1 MFLISEPNCINN
13 GIEFIRIR
21 YNSDAGQAIG
31 RAVFIDPTKIIL
43 KIYPFYEIINKS
55 FEPGSGVYIDRKINS
70 GPTLPEFV
78 YGEARDPLA
87 IMLPTMKYL
96 NVTDNIYDK
105 SGREDADNNVSLGAF
120 RILPGESKNLMHNEK
135 DSCLF
140 ACNTIQTNFV
150 GPNGF
155 VFVDG
160 KLIYKP
166 LGALALNQ
174 KNYKPLNGKFTAFVF
189 DKKVEQR
196 VITINIENNLYISD
210 KKAPLFAISGPRLKP
225 DAPNAG
231 IVQNKEFGPDTPNV
245 VNWDPAT
252 TRTSFTAFGTHSD
265 GRIVCLSMFE
275 ELWGLGHAEDKGI
288 SVKEL
293 TYLLF
298 NKIGTVEAILGGGSA
313 DTQQYIKHDLPKI
326 MVGPKRKRKI
336 EEGKQVQVEGMR
348 GLGAILAAFT
358 M

>member
-1 MFLISEPNCINN
+1 MFLISEPIRINN
-13 GIEFIRIR
+13 GIEFVRIR
-21 YNSDAGQAIG
+21 YNTDAGQAIG
-31 RAVFIDPTKIIL
+31 RAVFIDPIEIIL

-55 FEPGSGVYIDRKINS
+55 FEPGSGVYVDRKINS

-78 YGEARDPLA
+78 YGEVRDPLA

-96 NVTDNIYDK
+96 NFSDHIYDK
-105 SGREDADNNVSLGAF
+105 PGKEDANNNVSLGAF
-120 RILPGESKNLMHNEK
+120 RILPGESKNLMQDETN
-135 DSCLF
+135 SCLF

-166 LGALALNQ
+166 WGALALNQ
-174 KNYKPLNGKFTAFVF
+174 KNYKPLNGKFSAFIF

-196 VITINIENNLYISD
+196 VVTINIEDNLYISSQ
-210 KKAPLFAISGPRLKP
+210 KAPVFAISGPALIS

-231 IVQNKEFGPDTPNV
+231 IIQNKEFAPDTPDV

-265 GRIVCLSMFE
+265 GHIVCLSMFE

-293 TYLLF
+293 ANLLF
-298 NKIGTVEAILGGGSA
+298 TKLGVIEAVLGGGSA
-313 DTQQYIKHDLPKI
+313 DTQQYIKYDIPKI
-326 MVGPKRKRKI
+326 MVGPKRKRKSG
-336 EEGKQVQVEGMR
+336 EGMQVQVEGMR
-348 GLGAILAAFT
+348 GLGAILGAFT
-358 M
+358 V